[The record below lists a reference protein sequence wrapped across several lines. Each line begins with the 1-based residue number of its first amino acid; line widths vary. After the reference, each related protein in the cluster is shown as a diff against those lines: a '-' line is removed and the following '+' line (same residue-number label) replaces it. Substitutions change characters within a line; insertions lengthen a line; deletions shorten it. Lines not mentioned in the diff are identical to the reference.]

1 MEYMRQLKISKSI
14 TNIDTESL
22 DKYLKEISQ
31 YPLLSADE
39 EVILAQ
45 RIRQWDP
52 IALEKLI
59 QCNLRFVVSVAKQY
73 QNQWL
78 ALMDLIQNGNVWLA
92 KAAKRYD
99 ETRGFKFISY
109 AVRWIRQSILAWL
122 AEQAR
127 IVRLPLNQI
136 STIKKIQKATNAF
149 IQQEMRDP
157 RIDELSERLD
167 MSEESI
173 EMALAIQARTISVNA
188 PVNNEDDTET
198 LLELM
203 ESDEA
208 HADHALQY
216 TDSLKKEIARTL
228 NIIDEREADVL
239 TKYFWL
245 NGKEPMKLE
254 EIAEDFDLSR
264 ERVRQIKEKAIKK
277 LKPHIGRDVNDKPT
291 ANRKSKNLQQYLCK

>member
-1 MEYMRQLKISKSI
+1 MRQLKISKSI
-14 TNIDTESL
+14 TNIETVSL

-39 EVILAQ
+39 EVVLAQ
-45 RIRQWDP
+45 RIHQWDP
-52 IALEKLI
+52 VALEKLI

-73 QNQWL
+73 QNQGL
-78 ALMDLIQNGNVWLA
+78 SLMDLIQNGNLWLA

-136 STIKKIQKATNAF
+136 GTIKKIQKATNAF

-157 RIDELSERLD
+157 RIDELAEILE
-167 MSEESI
+167 MSQESI

-188 PVNNEDDTET
+188 PVNNEDDAET
-198 LLELM
+198 LLEVM
-203 ESDEA
+203 SSDETY
-208 HADHALQY
+208 ADHALQY
-216 TDSLKKEIARTL
+216 TASLKKEISRTL
-228 NIIDEREADVL
+228 HSMDERDAEVL

-245 NGKEPMKLE
+245 DGKEPMKLE
-254 EIAEDFDLSR
+254 DIAEDFDLTR
-264 ERVRQIKEKAIKK
+264 ERVRQIKEKAVRR
-277 LKPHIGRDVNDKPT
+277 LKPHIGKNTNDKPT
-291 ANRKSKNLQQYLCK
+291 PNRKSKNLQEYLSQE

>member
-1 MEYMRQLKISKSI
+1 MRQLKISKSI

-39 EVILAQ
+39 EVVLAQ

-78 ALMDLIQNGNVWLA
+78 ALMDLIQNGNLWLA

-109 AVRWIRQSILAWL
+109 AVRWIRQAILAWL

-136 STIKKIQKATNAF
+136 STIKKIQKATNTF

-157 RIDELSERLD
+157 RIDELAEILD

-173 EMALAIQARTISVNA
+173 ETAIAIQARTISVNA
-188 PVNNEDDTET
+188 PVNAEDDAET
-198 LLELM
+198 LLEVM
-203 ESDEA
+203 ESHEKY
-208 HADHALQY
+208 ADHALQY
-216 TDSLKKEIARTL
+216 TDSLKKEISRTL
-228 NIIDEREADVL
+228 NIINEREAEIL

-245 NGKEPMKLE
+245 DGKEPMKLE
-254 EIAEDFDLSR
+254 DIAEYFDLSR
-264 ERVRQIKEKAIKK
+264 ERVRQIKEKAVRR
-277 LKPHIGRDVNDKPT
+277 LRPHIWKNTDDKPT
-291 ANRKSKNLQQYLCK
+291 PNRKSKNLQEYLSQE